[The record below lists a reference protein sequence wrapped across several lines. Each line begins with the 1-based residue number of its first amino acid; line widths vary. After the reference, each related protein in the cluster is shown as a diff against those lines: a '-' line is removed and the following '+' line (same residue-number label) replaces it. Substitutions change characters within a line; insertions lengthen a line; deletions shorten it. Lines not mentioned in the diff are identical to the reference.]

1 MAMRFVKNGVTSALI
16 LILAVSLWGCPY
28 SHSGAKSEKTV
39 FYTVNGTDIIHN
51 ADTDYQYTV
60 VGKGTDYRVLTWQCG
75 NYRFHE
81 RKKVVLTF
89 KKINDVWVLD
99 GEDISSGNCD

>member
-1 MAMRFVKNGVTSALI
+1 MRNIKPGWTLLLI
-16 LILAVSLWGCPY
+16 LFLAVGLGGCLY
-28 SHSGAKSEKTV
+28 SNSGGESEKNVTYV
-39 FYTVNGTDIIHN
+39 VNGADIVHN
-51 ADTDYQYTV
+51 ADSDYQYTV

-75 NYRFHE
+75 NYRFHD

-99 GEDISSGNCD
+99 GEDISSGHCD